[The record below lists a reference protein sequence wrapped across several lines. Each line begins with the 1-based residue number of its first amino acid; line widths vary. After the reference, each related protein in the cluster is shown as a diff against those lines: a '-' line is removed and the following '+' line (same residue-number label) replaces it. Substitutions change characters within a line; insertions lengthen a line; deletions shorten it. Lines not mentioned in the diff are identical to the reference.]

1 MSLGISL
8 NKLSLPA
15 CALSALLLTGCGA
28 VVAEGLAAATLG
40 GVLGGKGSAAK
51 ELVKDAVSDDGTA
64 VRAAAGEAA
73 REETEG
79 TRAGRIIADAVS
91 GDIAALAADSAAAGT
106 GEAGSPAD
114 MLPPESPSAAGSQDS
129 AGAGSA
135 SALSAPVGVRD
146 LAWDPAL
153 AGTAAEHA
161 VKLAGSCSFVH
172 SGRSDLG
179 ENIFMGSEG
188 YYSAADGVR
197 MWAGEKEHYD
207 YGTNGSRDGEETGHY
222 TQMVWSGSER
232 LGCAMASGCG
242 NVFLVCSYYP
252 AGNVAGERPY

>member
-51 ELVKDAVSDDGTA
+51 ELVKDAVSDDGTV

-114 MLPPESPSAAGSQDS
+114 MLPPESPLPRALRTVPGRAARQRSARLSSGPFLISTTPS
-129 AGAGSA
+129 GELSA
-135 SALSAPVGVRD
+135 SGISPGIRR
-146 LAWDPAL
+146 WP
-153 AGTAAEHA
+153 EQP
-161 VKLAGSCSFVH
+161 
-172 SGRSDLG
+172 RST
-179 ENIFMGSEG
+179 
-188 YYSAADGVR
+188 R
-197 MWAGEKEHYD
+197 
-207 YGTNGSRDGEETGHY
+207 
-222 TQMVWSGSER
+222 
-232 LGCAMASGCG
+232 
-242 NVFLVCSYYP
+242 
-252 AGNVAGERPY
+252 

>member
-1 MSLGISL
+1 
-8 NKLSLPA
+8 
-15 CALSALLLTGCGA
+15 
-28 VVAEGLAAATLG
+28 
-40 GVLGGKGSAAK
+40 
-51 ELVKDAVSDDGTA
+51 
-64 VRAAAGEAA
+64 
-73 REETEG
+73 
-79 TRAGRIIADAVS
+79 
-91 GDIAALAADSAAAGT
+91 
-106 GEAGSPAD
+106 

-135 SALSAPVGVRD
+135 SALSAPVIRAILDLHNTERRALGVRD